1 MPVVGNY
8 EPMSPAD
15 SRGPAPVPFLI
26 NNDARGVL
34 QFEMNPT
41 VYDPYPERNYQ
52 SVPVASGYNLVQT
65 PLFDN
70 TKKTM
75 QFAELTNNFYQ
86 SLKRYA
92 NVTSSGT
99 RGQCLFTDGTFG
111 GYTNAGIKVL
121 RVHGVPA
128 TSSTS
133 GMIWRDVRLE
143 FVDDTAG
150 QFNTEPGTS

>member
-34 QFEMNPT
+34 LFEI
-41 VYDPYPERNYQ
+41 
-52 SVPVASGYNLVQT
+52 
-65 PLFDN
+65 

-150 QFNTEPGTS
+150 QFNTEPGT